1 MPSKDLRASIVQA
14 GDVELSHEPIGE
26 DQRAD
31 GQAPATTG
39 YAVLGT
45 LGDAE
50 VGIWEM
56 SGGAMRDIESDE
68 YFVVLSGRATVQILE
83 ADGFGAQEL
92 RLVPGSVARLH
103 AGMRTQWTVTETLR
117 KFYFTL

>member
-31 GQAPATTG
+31 RQAPATTG
-39 YAVLGT
+39 YAELGT
-45 LGDAE
+45 LGDTE

-68 YFVVLSGRATVQILE
+68 YFAVLSGRATVQILE
-83 ADGFGAQEL
+83 AGGFGAQEL

-103 AGMRTQWTVTETLR
+103 AGMSTLWTVTETLR
-117 KFYFTL
+117 KIYFTL

>member
-14 GDVELSHEPIGE
+14 GDVEL
-26 DQRAD
+26 
-31 GQAPATTG
+31 
-39 YAVLGT
+39 GT

-56 SGGAMRDIESDE
+56 SAGAMRDIESDE
-68 YFVVLSGRATVQILE
+68 YFAVLSGRATVQILE
-83 ADGFGAQEL
+83 AGGFGAQEL

-103 AGMRTQWTVTETLR
+103 AGMSTLWTVTETLR
-117 KFYFTL
+117 KIYFTL

>member
-14 GDVELSHEPIGE
+14 GDAELSHEPIGE

-83 ADGFGAQEL
+83 AGGFGAQEL

>member
-45 LGDAE
+45 LGNAE

-56 SGGAMRDIESDE
+56 SAGAMRDIESDE
-68 YFVVLSGRATVQILE
+68 YFAVLSGRATVQILE
-83 ADGFGAQEL
+83 AGGFGAQEL

-103 AGMRTQWTVTETLR
+103 AGMRTQWTVTATLR

>member
-45 LGDAE
+45 LGNAE

-103 AGMRTQWTVTETLR
+103 AGMSTLWTVTETLR